1 MNLREKDGFSMKKKM
16 TMQDIADMSG
26 VTKSTVSRYFNGG
39 YVKDE
44 TREKIKSII
53 EKYNYEPNA
62 FAQSLKAKQS
72 RIIGVIALCLDSTVT
87 SRTMMAIDDY
97 LRKENYMSLVIN
109 TDHDEKLELKYME
122 SLWRMN
128 VDGIIL
134 IATQVSEAHCALVKK
149 MDLPVVFVGQKFKD
163 GISILYD
170 DYHAGIKVGEL
181 AAEKGHRDIVYIGV
195 MESDQA
201 VGVERKKGILDGLK
215 HKGVTKIELLHAD
228 FSFDVAYEKVKKLLM
243 KRIPDMIIAATD
255 RLAFGAYKAIQEKG
269 LRIPEDISLVGFGGY
284 EISSLLTPKLTT
296 IRYDSDTAGYIA
308 AETMSKLLKE
318 EPVPKVQ
325 IVGYELLQGDS
336 IKEM

>member
-1 MNLREKDGFSMKKKM
+1 MKKKL

-72 RIIGVIALCLDSTVT
+72 RIIGVIAPCLDSTVT
-87 SRTMMAIDDY
+87 SRTMMAIDEY
-97 LRKENYMSLVIN
+97 LRKENYMSLVMN

-149 MDLPVVFVGQKFKD
+149 IDLPFVFVGQKYED

-170 DYHAGIKVGEL
+170 DYHAGLKVGEL
-181 AAEKGHRDIVYIGV
+181 AAEKGHQDIVYVGV
-195 MESDQA
+195 MDSDQA
-201 VGVERKKGILDGLK
+201 VGIERKNGILLGLK
-215 HKGVTKIELLHAD
+215 NKGVTKVEQIHTD
-228 FSFDVAYEKVKKLLM
+228 FSFEAAYEKTKRLLS
-243 KRIPDMIIAATD
+243 KRTPDMIICATD
-255 RLAFGAYKAIQEKG
+255 RLALGAYKAIQEKG
-269 LRIPEDISLVGFGGY
+269 LRIPDDISLIGFGGY

-296 IRYDSDTAGYIA
+296 IRYDSNTAGYIA
-308 AETMSKLLKE
+308 AETMSKLLKK

-325 IVGYELLQGDS
+325 IVGYELLQGES